1 MWLICAFMVFYI
13 PNAPL
18 IKWVEKKNTNK
29 KNKQSWWT
37 FGARQHKLRQEH
49 SDKPWVYSRDSSA
62 SALFE
67 QPVSLSSFYHKLIYL
82 LYYRSLFCDLT
93 CEILVWL
100 ESNSLMNRWHLI
112 SGVQINIKYVSIWF
126 KTLLHKLMDFLQQ
139 EVNICYPDGIR
150 LTKFIML
157 TYHKS
162 GCQSLRKLKDKYTV
176 VLTSYLHTFMNY
188 QKMNCCLKTNIILFK
203 VAMLQ
208 KVFSRWISVQNGQI
222 SVGKFSTI

>member
-1 MWLICAFMVFYI
+1 MTYLCLYGILYSQCTLNQMGG
-13 PNAPL
+13 
-18 IKWVEKKNTNK
+18 EKNTNK

-37 FGARQHKLRQEH
+37 FGARQHELRQEH

-67 QPVSLSSFYHKLIYL
+67 QPVSLSSFYHRLIYL

-126 KTLLHKLMDFLQQ
+126 KTLLHKLMDFLLQ

-157 TYHKS
+157 IYHKS
-162 GCQSLRKLKDKYTV
+162 VCQSLRKLKDKYTV

-203 VAMLQ
+203 VEMLQ